1 MFLESICSGALLKVV
16 VGRVTREAGTS
27 EPLFHDFLAL
37 LKTPG
42 KQNPTALLFTS
53 TYTQLYHLV
62 WSTKMANPISYWY
75 ILQSLF
81 EVIPCFKANLASKN
95 TSCTHNT
102 VVALVDLL
110 T

>member
-27 EPLFHDFLAL
+27 GPLFHNFLAL

-53 TYTQLYHLV
+53 TYTELYHLV
-62 WSTKMANPISYWY
+62 WSTLKGKPNFLLVHPPKFLSHP
-75 ILQSLF
+75 LF
-81 EVIPCFKANLASKN
+81 
-95 TSCTHNT
+95 
-102 VVALVDLL
+102 
-110 T
+110 

>member
-1 MFLESICSGALLKVV
+1 MCRASFLRVALLGHSPLLSEEGCSILSIALINVSGVNLFGALLKVV

-27 EPLFHDFLAL
+27 DPLFHDFLAL

-62 WSTKMANPISYWY
+62 WST
-75 ILQSLF
+75 
-81 EVIPCFKANLASKN
+81 
-95 TSCTHNT
+95 
-102 VVALVDLL
+102 
-110 T
+110 